1 MADGI
6 RQKEEVGL
14 TLAIFKRGRGEESSL
29 HFIRFIFSA
38 ISIADPA
45 SWIAAEKCVEH
56 KVSLIKI
63 CKA

>member
-14 TLAIFKRGRGEESSL
+14 TLAIFKRGRGEE
-29 HFIRFIFSA
+29 RFIFSA
-38 ISIADPA
+38 ISIVDPA